1 MSWSAPQNIAQ
12 DYYNFVKQ
20 CPFNE
25 ELFANFKSI
34 PAYHNVVGMSWDWQA
49 FRFYDKVKEDE
60 DILSKLDIFKE
71 NDRIG
76 NPPFMMNIYG
86 HRISPNTLRHVQTLV
101 DLKKNFGSLDGK
113 VISELGVGYGATA
126 FMVSRYYKP
135 ADYYLI
141 DLPDVQV
148 LAQRYLNELGVA
160 SKITP
165 PPEKVDLFISEF
177 CLSEFDDA
185 GIYDFY
191 DKYVI
196 KADNVYIM
204 SNLFDEE
211 RKQRL
216 INRMNEDYNLTVYP
230 ETHGTTYPSYVIV
243 GKKEV

>member
-1 MSWSAPQNIAQ
+1 MSWSAPQDIAN

-49 FRFYDKVKEDE
+49 NWFLNNIKQDP
-60 DILSKLDIFKE
+60 DILSKLPMFAE
-71 NDRIG
+71 NDRLG
-76 NPPFMMNIYG
+76 NPPFIVETPTG
-86 HRISPNTLRHVQTLV
+86 LKVSANTLRHVQTLV

-126 FMVSRYYKP
+126 FMVGRYYKP
-135 ADYYLI
+135 ADYYLL

-148 LAQRYLNELGVA
+148 LAQRYLNELGIPN
-160 SKITP
+160 KITP
-165 PPEKVDLFISEF
+165 PPERVDLFISEF
-177 CLSEFDDA
+177 CITEFDDA
-185 GIYDFY
+185 GMYDFY
-191 DKYVI
+191 ERYVI

-211 RKQRL
+211 RKMRL
-216 INRMNEDYNLTVYP
+216 INRMNEDYNLVVYP
-230 ETHGTTYPSYVIV
+230 ETHGTDYPSYVIV
-243 GKKEV
+243 GKK